1 MYTDTIID
9 ILGWIGALLVTIAF
23 FLVSTRRAA
32 GDSLR
37 YQLLNLAGGV
47 LLIINTVFYGA
58 YPSSVVNLVW
68 VGIAVFA
75 IYSGS
80 KYKITK
86 LSPPTD

>member
-1 MYTDTIID
+1 MDTNIFID
-9 ILGWIGALLVTIAF
+9 VLGWIGALLVTFAF

-37 YQLLNLAGGV
+37 YQLLNLTGGV

-68 VGIAVFA
+68 VGIAIFA
-75 IYSGS
+75 IYSGLVNKGS
-80 KYKITK
+80 K

>member
-1 MYTDTIID
+1 MSTNTMID

-37 YQLLNLAGGV
+37 YQLLNLIGGV

-68 VGIAVFA
+68 VGIAVYA

-80 KYKITK
+80 VNKSTK
-86 LSPPTD
+86 LPPPTD

>member
-68 VGIAVFA
+68 VGIAVYA
-75 IYSGS
+75 LVTGR
-80 KYKITK
+80 KHRAEK
-86 LSPPTD
+86 LPPPAN